1 MKSGLQQFVQN
12 RIFRWLLSATILCY
26 ALVPQIGVCH
36 CLECRCNKDASLPP
50 ETVTIEKSTGSACCC
65 CSEESEVSISEV
77 LIVSQSCCSQMLSD
91 TAPSGVPHNSPV
103 CPCSLK
109 SAPPQPTFVSPTSIS
124 FQQNL
129 EELLSDGYLPYLF
142 SVSSIPVIK
151 TVTFYLFYESP
162 VSQLPVRLHLLLR
175 VLLN

>member
-1 MKSGLQQFVQN
+1 
-12 RIFRWLLSATILCY
+12 
-26 ALVPQIGVCH
+26 
-36 CLECRCNKDASLPP
+36 
-50 ETVTIEKSTGSACCC
+50 
-65 CSEESEVSISEV
+65 
-77 LIVSQSCCSQMLSD
+77 
-91 TAPSGVPHNSPV
+91 
-103 CPCSLK
+103 
-109 SAPPQPTFVSPTSIS
+109 
-124 FQQNL
+124 L